1 MKKIMHLHNKAL
13 CAAIASAAILAMPAI
28 AADTGSGWFD
38 QYAAELGQRLR
49 LLYADQQEQ
58 ITAENGSANFDRY
71 IAELNQRLYPWAYSA
86 PLRSGAQLASSSLPP
101 SFDTYLRY
109 LAQRLNAD
117 SGKSGPVMGLDTGSA
132 LFDRYVEELNFRLQ
146 TMQQASDSTGF

>member
-1 MKKIMHLHNKAL
+1 MKKIMHLRHGAL
-13 CAAIASAAILAMPAI
+13 CAAIAAVAFLSTSAT

-58 ITAENGSANFDRY
+58 ITADNGSASFDRY

-86 PLRSGAQLASSSLPP
+86 PSQSGTLIATSLPP
-101 SFDTYLRY
+101 SFDAYLRY

-117 SGKSGPVMGLDTGSA
+117 AGKPGPVMGLDSGSA
-132 LFDRYVEELNFRLQ
+132 FVNRYVEELNYRLQ